1 LAPAGG
7 PRQFILHGGAGLVTS
22 GMVASVAGYPP
33 WLMVACAV
41 LAALVALWLLVR
53 LIKLALWILFFGL
66 LFVGG
71 TAAVWLLLR

>member
-1 LAPAGG
+1 
-7 PRQFILHGGAGLVTS
+7 
-22 GMVASVAGYPP
+22 MVASVAGYPQ
-33 WLMVACAV
+33 WLMVACAI
-41 LAALVALWLLVR
+41 LAAIVALWLLVK